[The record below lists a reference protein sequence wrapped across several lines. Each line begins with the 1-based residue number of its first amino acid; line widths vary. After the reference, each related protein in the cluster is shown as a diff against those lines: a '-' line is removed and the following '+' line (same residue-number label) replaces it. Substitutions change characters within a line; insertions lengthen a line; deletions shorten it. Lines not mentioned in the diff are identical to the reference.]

1 MIATFLPHKTFPR
14 HRYKETDGPAQHPA
28 LTSCRGAM
36 KSCRSNDPS
45 SGVLAHILSA
55 STPAKR
61 IAARSLEK
69 VISSFAVQ
77 NVPNSS
83 MKSCRS
89 NDPSSGVLECS
100 TTSSQL
106 QHQPEDAVRLS
117 SPFLPPPPPT
127 GTKESSSLTL
137 RSRYAFHPPSPTPF
151 LPVLNNSLA
160 AYASFAPIFLA
171 ILALI
176 WHSPPFA
183 CPRSQLHVL
192 TCSARHASPTQFQV
206 TDNEVFFK
214 IEKEGIVSTVLDK
227 SVLLSETLIDQK
239 RLFWGG
245 TISRVSS

>member
-1 MIATFLPHKTFPR
+1 MMHFHLSAKIGLMVATLLPYKTFPR
-14 HRYKETDGPAQHPA
+14 HRCKETDGPAQHPA
-28 LTSCRGAM
+28 LTSCRGA
-36 KSCRSNDPS
+36 
-45 SGVLAHILSA
+45 
-55 STPAKR
+55 
-61 IAARSLEK
+61 
-69 VISSFAVQ
+69 
-77 NVPNSS
+77 

-127 GTKESSSLTL
+127 GIKESSSLTL
-137 RSRYAFHPPSPTPF
+137 RSRYAFHPPSPNSF

-176 WHSPPFA
+176 WRSSPFA

-192 TCSARHASPTQFQV
+192 TCTVRHASTNSIPP
-206 TDNEVFFK
+206 
-214 IEKEGIVSTVLDK
+214 
-227 SVLLSETLIDQK
+227 
-239 RLFWGG
+239 
-245 TISRVSS
+245 

>member
-1 MIATFLPHKTFPR
+1 MVATFLPYKTFPR
-14 HRYKETDGPAQHPA
+14 HRCKETDGPAQHPA

-36 KSCRSNDPS
+36 KSCRSNDLS

-77 NVPNSS
+77 NVPNST

-89 NDPSSGVLECS
+89 NDPSSGVLERS

-106 QHQPEDAVRLS
+106 QHQPEDTVRLS

-127 GTKESSSLTL
+127 GIKESSSLTL
-137 RSRYAFHPPSPTPF
+137 GSRYAFHPPSPTSF

-160 AYASFAPIFLA
+160 AYASFEPIFLA

-176 WHSPPFA
+176 WRSPPFA
-183 CPRSQLHVL
+183 CPRSQLHML
-192 TCSARHASPTQFQV
+192 TCTVRHASTNSIPPQPEPCSQMHHRHQKT
-206 TDNEVFFK
+206 
-214 IEKEGIVSTVLDK
+214 STCLTPQRFHRRK
-227 SVLLSETLIDQK
+227 
-239 RLFWGG
+239 
-245 TISRVSS
+245 TISQSHLPHH